1 MWTPLEYTHTGHI
14 LYLIV
19 LLLCIKE
26 NVSIGKVKL
35 ESILDVAII
44 SHAVS
49 QWKFNA
55 RCMFKKCHNTILH
68 FSREMTR
75 FIGDVCF
82 VMSIVKVHWCKL
94 PVSNYYNFIEFFYP
108 NFFLDWLSCEL
119 SEQNCLN
126 CHNFFSGCYEQ
137 FVLVF
142 VYIFFLYYYY
152 FTQ

>member
-44 SHAVS
+44 SHAVNGNS
-49 QWKFNA
+49 MQDV
-55 RCMFKKCHNTILH
+55 CLKKCHNTILH

-75 FIGDVCF
+75 FIGDVCL

-108 NFFLDWLSCEL
+108 NFFLD
-119 SEQNCLN
+119 
-126 CHNFFSGCYEQ
+126 
-137 FVLVF
+137 
-142 VYIFFLYYYY
+142 
-152 FTQ
+152 